1 MTRVKTDDLIR
12 ALAADPRP
20 GPSLEAGLAGALVA
34 GLVGAT
40 ALFALTLNVR
50 PGLAGLVMEP
60 RIALKFAVALAMAAS
75 AGALALRLARPGARR
90 PSWAVI
96 LLPLALA
103 LFGCAGEMLATP
115 ERTWMPGLIGR
126 FAPYCLAFV
135 PLLSLPVLGAAL
147 VALRRGAPARPVEA
161 GAAAGFLAGGLGA
174 AVYAFHC
181 PDDSAFFVLTWYGLA
196 ILAVAGLGALLGG
209 RLLRW

>member
-12 ALAADPRP
+12 ALAADSRP
-20 GPSLEAGLAGALVA
+20 GPSLEAGLAGALAIGVLIAA
-34 GLVGAT
+34 GLFAAT
-40 ALFALTLNVR
+40 LHVR
-50 PGLAGLVMEP
+50 PGLLGLLIEP
-60 RIALKFAVALAMAAS
+60 RILLKFSVALAMAAS
-75 AGALALRLARPGARR
+75 AGALTLRLARPGARR

-103 LFGCAGEMLATP
+103 LLGCAGEMLMTP

-126 FAPYCLAFV
+126 FAPYCLAYV

-147 VALRRGAPARPVEA
+147 VALRRGAPARPAEA

-174 AVYAFHC
+174 AVYALHC
-181 PDDSAFFVLTWYGLA
+181 PDDSAFFVLAWYGLA
-196 ILAVAGLGALLGG
+196 ILAVAALGALLGR